1 MYVLTAIRTMRKQL
15 GYTLLNVFG
24 LTLGI
29 ATCLT
34 ILLVV
39 RYEFSYDAFN
49 HLASRTY
56 RVTRIEGG
64 GYNPAVSLAVAP
76 AMRVDFPE
84 LQEVSQVWYRD
95 GSKTLAT
102 VKVGDSKYE
111 ERQLAYADGRW
122 PLVFDYTWLK
132 GDSHTALVAP
142 GSVVLT
148 ESIARKYFGAGEA
161 MGKTIVVD
169 RVPFRVTGVIAD
181 LPGNT
186 HLPVKFLF
194 SYSTIEKEIGTN
206 DFGSS
211 WSAGF
216 LYIVLPPKVSVQ
228 QVQARM
234 HAFLEKNWNA
244 GVANN
249 VTLYL
254 QPLRDIHF
262 DQRFRQSEV
271 YTTTS
276 RQICWGLAG
285 IAIFIIL
292 IACINFINLSTGL
305 AITRARE
312 VGVRKVL
319 GAGRSQLIAQFMGE
333 TAALVIVSTGLGLIT
348 AYAFL
353 PSVNGWL
360 DIRLNVAELYE
371 PGVLGML
378 AILAVVVIL
387 LAGLYPSFVQS
398 AFQPALS
405 LKGARGYRWARTS
418 KEQGTTLLAKFCGT
432 RRRGFTLRKGLV
444 VVQFSISQLLI
455 IGTII
460 VARQMNFLQ
469 NEDLGF
475 DKESVIS
482 FYLPEKKMNGAM
494 ERAMAADPG
503 VLSYCLDASSP
514 VDNRFYMDFHSADL
528 GLPKGD
534 AVELKVVDERYIRM
548 FGLTMLAGDTI
559 APRPGTDSIRR
570 TVINQT
576 MMEKLH
582 LRPDNAVGKRYYLG
596 DANAEIIGVVADFQ
610 SESRYHKRNAAVL
623 LYDSSMFTEM
633 CVKMRPGKLRET
645 VASTGKSWAALYPD
659 GLFKFQFLDNQI
671 AARYRQ
677 EEKVYTAI
685 RLFAGIAILIGC
697 LGLYGLVAFA
707 AVQRTK
713 EVGVRKVLGASIGDI
728 VFLFSREFV
737 WLITIAFVIAA
748 PLAWLLMKGWL
759 DNFAYRIGIGWG
771 TFAVA
776 LLVSAAIAAVT
787 ISWESVKAAVVN
799 PVKSLRSE

>member
-1 MYVLTAIRTMRKQL
+1 MYLLMAIRTMRKQL
-15 GYTLLNVFG
+15 GYTILNVLG

-29 ATCLT
+29 AACLT
-34 ILLVV
+34 IFLVV
-39 RYEFSYDAFN
+39 RYELSYDAFN
-49 HLASRTY
+49 HLADRTY
-56 RVTRIEGG
+56 RVTQMSEGN
-64 GYNPAVSLAVAP
+64 YSPNLSLAVAP

-122 PLVFDYTWLK
+122 PFVFDYTWLR
-132 GDSHTALVAP
+132 GEARTALVAP

-148 ESIARKYFGAGEA
+148 ESIAWKYFGHGEA

-169 RVPFRVTGVIAD
+169 GVPFSVTGVIRD

-186 HLPVKFLF
+186 HLPLKFLF
-194 SYSTIEKEIGTN
+194 SYSTIAQEIGTK
-206 DFGSS
+206 DFGSR

-216 LYIVLPPKVSVQ
+216 LYVVLPPNVSVQ

-234 HAFLEKNWNA
+234 HAFVEKNWGKDVA
-244 GVANN
+244 GEA
-249 VTLYL
+249 TLLL

-262 DQRFRQSEV
+262 DQRYRQSEV

-276 RQICWGLAG
+276 RRIYWALCG
-285 IAIFIIL
+285 IAVFIIL
-292 IACINFINLSTGL
+292 IACINFITLSTGL

-319 GAGRSQLIAQFMGE
+319 GAGRRQLIAQFMGE
-333 TAALVIVSTGLGLIT
+333 TSVFVLVSMGMGLFAASVL
-348 AYAFL
+348 L

-371 PGVLGML
+371 PRVVGLLSVLT
-378 AILAVVVIL
+378 VVVIL
-387 LAGLYPSFVQS
+387 MAGLYPSFVQS
-398 AFQPALS
+398 AFQPVLS
-405 LKGARGYRWARTS
+405 LKGVSGM
-418 KEQGTTLLAKFCGT
+418 

-444 VVQFSISQLLI
+444 VVQFAISQLLI

-469 NEDLGF
+469 NEELGF
-475 DKESVIS
+475 DKDAVVS
-482 FYLPEKKMNGAM
+482 FFLPEKKMNPAM
-494 ERAMAADPG
+494 ERAMASNPG

-514 VDNRFYMDFHSADL
+514 VDNRFYMDFHSAEL
-528 GLPKGD
+528 GLPEGD
-534 AVELKVVDERYIRM
+534 MVELKVVDERYIRM
-548 FGLTMLAGDTI
+548 FGLKMLAGDTI
-559 APRPGTDSIRR
+559 APHRGSDSIKR
-570 TVINQT
+570 TVVNHT

-582 LRPDNAVGKRYYLG
+582 LRTDNAIGKRYHLG

-610 SESRYHKRNAAVL
+610 SESRYHKQNAIVL
-623 LYDSSMFTEM
+623 CYDSSQFSEM
-633 CVKMRPGKLRET
+633 CVRMRPRGARECL
-645 VASTGKSWAALYPD
+645 AAIGKSWSALYPD
-659 GLFKFQFLDNQI
+659 GLFKFQFLDDQI

-677 EEKVYTAI
+677 EKKVYTAI

-713 EVGVRKVLGASIGDI
+713 EVGVRKVLGASMADI
-728 VFLFSREFV
+728 VLLFSREFV
-737 WLITIAFVIAA
+737 GLIGIAFVVAA
-748 PLAWLLMKGWL
+748 PLAWMVMKGWL
-759 DNFAYRIGIGWG
+759 DNFAYRVEIGWG
-771 TFAVA
+771 TFAMA
-776 LLVSAAIAAVT
+776 LAVSVVIAAFT

-799 PVKSLRSE
+799 PVRSLRSE

>member
-1 MYVLTAIRTMRKQL
+1 MYLLTAIRTLRKRL
-15 GYTLLNVFG
+15 GYTLLNVLG

-34 ILLVV
+34 IFLVV
-39 RYEFSYDAFN
+39 RYEFNYDAFN
-49 HLASRTY
+49 HLADRTY
-56 RVTRIEGG
+56 KVTLNAGR
-64 GYNPAVSLAVAP
+64 GYNPAISLAVAP

-102 VKVGDSKYE
+102 VRVGDSKYE
-111 ERQLAYADGRW
+111 ERQLAFADGRW
-122 PLVFDYTWLK
+122 PFVFDYTWLK
-132 GDSHTALVAP
+132 GDARTALVAP

-148 ESIARKYFGAGEA
+148 EGVARKYFGAREA
-161 MGKTIVVD
+161 MGQTIVVD
-169 RVPFRVTGVIAD
+169 DNPFKVTGVIQD

-194 SYSTIEKEIGTN
+194 SYSTIAQKIGTKEFWN
-206 DFGSS
+206 I

-216 LYIVLPPKVSVQ
+216 LYVVLPPNVSAR

-234 HAFLEKNWNA
+234 HAFVEKNWGKDIA
-244 GVANN
+244 KDAN
-249 VTLYL
+249 LLL

-262 DQRFRQSEV
+262 DQRYSQSEV

-276 RQICWGLAG
+276 RQIYWALGG
-285 IAIFIIL
+285 IAIFIIV

-333 TAALVIVSTGLGLIT
+333 TSVLVLVSTGLGLF
-348 AYAFL
+348 AASLLL

-371 PGVLGML
+371 PRVLGLL
-378 AILAVVVIL
+378 AILAVGVIFM
-387 LAGLYPSFVQS
+387 AGLYPSFVQS

-405 LKGARGYRWARTS
+405 LKGVS
-418 KEQGTTLLAKFCGT
+418 GT

-460 VARQMNFLQ
+460 VARQMNFFQ
-469 NEDLGF
+469 NQELGF
-475 DKESVIS
+475 DKESVVS
-482 FYLPEKKMNGAM
+482 FYLPDKKMNLPM
-494 ERAMAADPG
+494 EQAMASNPG

-514 VDNRFYMDFHSADL
+514 VDTRFYTGFSSAEL

-534 AVELKVVDERYIRM
+534 VVEMKIVDERYIRM

-559 APRPGTDSIRR
+559 APRPGGDSVRK
-570 TVINQT
+570 TVINET
-576 MMEKLH
+576 MMKELH
-582 LRPDNAVGKRYYLG
+582 LRPENAIGKRYIFNG
-596 DANAEIIGVVADFQ
+596 DERAEIAGVVADFQ
-610 SESRYHKRNAAVL
+610 SESKHQKRRAIVL
-623 LYDSSMFTEM
+623 FYDSSMFTQM
-633 CVKMRPGKLRET
+633 CVKMRPGAVRGTL
-645 VASTGKSWAALYPD
+645 ASVRQDWSALYPD
-659 GLFKFQFLDNQI
+659 GLFKFQFLDDQI

-677 EEKVYTAI
+677 EEKLYTAI

-713 EVGVRKVLGASIGDI
+713 EVGVRKVLGASMADI

-737 WLITIAFVIAA
+737 GLIGIAFFVAA
-748 PLAWLLMKGWL
+748 PLGWLVMKGWL
-759 DNFAYRIGIGWG
+759 DNFAYRVGIGWG

-776 LLVSAAIAAVT
+776 LAVSVVIAAVT

-799 PVKSLRSE
+799 PIRSLRTE